1 MRESKLSCNGNL
13 DQSGLI
19 RQRLAYLLQC
29 SAAASDT
36 IPLSPFLTSWPLPT
50 PLSQLDSCPDPDP
63 DPDLTS
69 SHQISSLL
77 ISSLL
82 FSFRLFSSLFITSAP
97 MPALVPNQV
106 PVVADGQA
114 VRWFDINI
122 ICRFVLGYVLFV
134 NGSSII
140 RQLFFFNCKSLCAL
154 LYCTVL
160 YCTVLYCTVLYCT
173 VLYWSVL
180 SCTVQ
185 LHLTLFH
192 ICPVMSCY
200 VTHDQS
206 VTNKSYND
214 SWLFFS
220 GTVIC
225 YLYVTGIGKFVF
237 DLVIKI
243 FLPPERGKR
252 KRRKEKRREE

>member
-160 YCTVLYCTVLYCT
+160 YCTVLYCTVLYYTDLCWG
-173 VLYWSVL
+173 VLYNCISLYSIFALW
-180 SCTVQ
+180 C
-185 LHLTLFH
+185 H
-192 ICPVMSCY
+192 VMSLMISPLLINLTT
-200 VTHDQS
+200 THGFSFQVLWFATCMS
-206 VTNKSYND
+206 LALESSY
-214 SWLFFS
+214 L
-220 GTVIC
+220 I
-225 YLYVTGIGKFVF
+225 
-237 DLVIKI
+237 
-243 FLPPERGKR
+243 
-252 KRRKEKRREE
+252 